1 MFRKFIMI
9 IVCISCLSSAIA
21 QKNTPN
27 NEIDSLAY
35 YTDLFNELESF
46 LDSLLTPRSML
57 LINVGAGNSFLNY
70 ESSAALRANQVITFF
85 PSVGYFH
92 KSGFGINA
100 AANVVNDKGTINP
113 YQLGLTA
120 SYDYLQKR
128 TIIGGVSFTR
138 YFTKD
143 SLSFYT
149 SPLQNEI
156 YGYVSY
162 RKWWIKPSIS
172 ASYGWGSKTEM
183 EKRRVL
189 ITNLRESKN
198 NNGNGSRIV
207 RGNRNGNGRRNGNG
221 NGNGNGRGNNTVIDT
236 ISGITHTI
244 TTENVSDLSVTVS
257 VKHDFYWLN
266 VLFKKD
272 YFRLTPQ
279 ISFVSGTQR
288 FGFNQVANFFRLDK
302 KSAVSNLYSSKNVTL
317 EDTQKFQ
324 PLSLAGFLKSEFSMG
339 KFFLQPTVI
348 FNYYLPGTDNIISTT
363 FNVNTGFIF

>member
-128 TIIGGVSFTR
+128 TVIGGVSFTR
-138 YFTKD
+138 YFTKN

-149 SPLQNEI
+149 SPLQNEV

-183 EKRRVL
+183 EERKGLIVVL
-189 ITNLRESKN
+189 WDKGEKEKKEKKEKKN
-198 NNGNGSRIV
+198 K
-207 RGNRNGNGRRNGNG
+207 NGNGRGNG
-221 NGNGNGRGNNTVIDT
+221 NGNNTVIDT
-236 ISGITHTI
+236 VPGTTHT
-244 TTENVSDLSVTVS
+244 TTFQNISDLSVTVS

-272 YFRLTPQ
+272 YFRFTP
-279 ISFVSGTQR
+279 
-288 FGFNQVANFFRLDK
+288 
-302 KSAVSNLYSSKNVTL
+302 
-317 EDTQKFQ
+317 
-324 PLSLAGFLKSEFSMG
+324 
-339 KFFLQPTVI
+339 
-348 FNYYLPGTDNIISTT
+348 
-363 FNVNTGFIF
+363 

>member
-85 PSVGYFH
+85 PSIGYFH
-92 KSGFGINA
+92 KSGLGINA
-100 AANVVNDKGTINP
+100 AATVVNDHGTINP

-149 SPLQNEI
+149 SPLQNEV
-156 YGYVSY
+156 YGYISY

-172 ASYGWGSKTEM
+172 TSYGWGSKTEM
-183 EKRRVL
+183 EKRRAL
-189 ITNLRESKN
+189 IEDLRERKN
-198 NNGNGSRIV
+198 IGNGNRNV
-207 RGNRNGNGRRNGNG
+207 RRNRNGNNRRNGNGRGI
-221 NGNGNGRGNNTVIDT
+221 GNNTVIDAIPGT
-236 ISGITHTI
+236 TQTT
-244 TTENVSDLSVTVS
+244 TTENVSDLTITAS

-272 YFRLTPQ
+272 YFRFTPQ
-279 ISFVSGTQR
+279 ISFVSGTQC
-288 FGFNQVANFFRLDK
+288 FGFNQVINTFRVDK
-302 KSAVSNLYSSKNVTL
+302 KSAVNNLYGSKNVTL
-317 EDTQKFQ
+317 ENTQKFQ
-324 PLSLAGFLKSEFSMG
+324 PLS
-339 KFFLQPTVI
+339 V
-348 FNYYLPGTDNIISTT
+348 
-363 FNVNTGFIF
+363 